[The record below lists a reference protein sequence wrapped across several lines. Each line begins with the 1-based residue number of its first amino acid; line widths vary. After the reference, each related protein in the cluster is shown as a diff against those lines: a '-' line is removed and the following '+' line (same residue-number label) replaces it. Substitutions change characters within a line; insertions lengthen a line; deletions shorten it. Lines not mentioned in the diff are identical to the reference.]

1 MRPTHPRSSGISV
14 GRNMQSLIVGQAY
27 GEARFNTGGIWIRRR
42 PGATVWDLERPMR
55 LGRRPEVVGLDGAIG
70 G

>member
-1 MRPTHPRSSGISV
+1 
-14 GRNMQSLIVGQAY
+14 MQSLIVGQAY